1 MAGWL
6 GELELAYAWQQGQ
19 TIPVRAYASAPLKL
33 QRSFYPEG
41 RPICHSVILH
51 TAGGYVGGDRLH
63 QKIRLDPQ
71 CRALLTTAAAAKIY
85 GRAQT
90 VVEQT
95 IHCHIANEAVLEWL
109 PQETIVFDGAQFCQR
124 LRIDLDP
131 SAQVCLWEM
140 TRFGRTAR
148 GEAFSRGYWR
158 SHTEVWQAGVPLWLD
173 RQRIEGTTVRLTAM
187 NALQGCPLMGTL
199 AWVGREVS
207 GEQIQ
212 RLRDLATGIQGEMGV
227 SALIRGVVCRY
238 RGHSMG
244 ELRHWFVAAWQML
257 RQAQDASSSPCYPR
271 VWPR

>member
-6 GELELAYAWQQGQ
+6 GELELAYAWRQGQ

-41 RPICHSVILH
+41 KPICHSVILH
-51 TAGGYVGGDRLH
+51 TAGGYVGGDRLY
-63 QKIRLDPQ
+63 QKIRLDPH

-85 GRAQT
+85 GRAQA

-95 IHCHIANEAVLEWL
+95 IHCHVADNAVLEWL
-109 PQETIVFDGAQFCQR
+109 PQETIVFDGAQFHQR

-131 SAQVCLWEM
+131 QAQVGLWEM

-148 GEAFSRGYWR
+148 GETFKSGYWR
-158 SHTEVWQAGVPLWLD
+158 SHTEVWQAGLPLWID
-173 RQRIEGTTVRLTAM
+173 RQRLEGTAIMRTAM

-199 AWVGREVS
+199 AWLGREVS
-207 GEQIQ
+207 AEQVQ
-212 RLRDLATGIQGEMGV
+212 RLRDLATEIQGEIGV

-238 RGHSMG
+238 RGHSMRA
-244 ELRHWFVAAWQML
+244 LRQWFTVAWQVL
-257 RQAQDASSSPCYPR
+257 RQAQDATSCYPR
-271 VWPR
+271 VWPL